1 MNLRTRFSFLVL
13 TALMVGCGTEM
24 EPPFE
29 DARPTI
35 DQDSAPVVA
44 DGGNETSVPVVRD
57 ASPEA
62 APDTGTPVPADVV
75 TQDTAQDVPGDTAEA
90 SVDVVDAMVDAG
102 DASSPDAS
110 VFDVEAAA
118 EGGRDAATDVATDE
132 GSVAVVDAAPE
143 ASSDASPDVVAVD
156 ATPASVLLSRGRPAL
171 LSSCSESARPDVTC
185 NGGTFDLYPANL
197 AFDGVR
203 TNWIETARGGDDI
216 APWVRVDLGS
226 ERTITRVNVWN
237 RVGWPVRPLR
247 FSYSNENY
255 VVEVSLD
262 GVVWTRVAENVDP
275 PVYPST
281 HEVSGTARYV
291 RINLLRMGRL
301 GADDRVLNLAEVE
314 VFGR

>member
-1 MNLRTRFSFLVL
+1 
-13 TALMVGCGTEM
+13 M

>member
-44 DGGNETSVPVVRD
+44 DGGNETSVPVDRD

-62 APDTGTPVPADVV
+62 APDTSTPVPADVV

-90 SVDVVDAMVDAG
+90 SVDVVDADTDAG

-110 VFDVEAAA
+110 VLDVEADVD
-118 EGGRDAATDVATDE
+118 GGRDAATDVVTDE

-143 ASSDASPDVVAVD
+143 ASPDVVPVD

-171 LSSCSESARPDVTC
+171 LSSCSNGARPDVAC
-185 NGGTFDLYPANL
+185 NGGSTDEYPASL

-203 TNWIETARGGDDI
+203 SNWIQTAQGGDDI

-247 FSYSNENY
+247 FAYSNENY

-281 HEVSGTARYV
+281 HEVSGAARYV

>member
-35 DQDSAPVVA
+35 DQDSAPVVVDA
-44 DGGNETSVPVVRD
+44 GNETSVPVVRD

-62 APDTGTPVPADVV
+62 APDTSTPVPADVV

-102 DASSPDAS
+102 DASSADAS

-143 ASSDASPDVVAVD
+143 ASPDVVVVD

-171 LSSCSESARPDVTC
+171 LSSCSNGARPDVTC

-197 AFDGVR
+197 AFDGVN
-203 TNWIETARGGDDI
+203 TNWIQTAQGGDDLV
-216 APWVRVDLGS
+216 PWVRVDLGS

-237 RVGWPVRPLR
+237 RVGRPAWGQR
-247 FSYSNENY
+247 FSWSNENY
-255 VVEVSLD
+255 VVETSLD
-262 GVVWTRVAENVDP
+262 GVVWTIVAANVDP

-281 HEVSGTARYV
+281 HNVMGTARYV
-291 RINLLRMGRL
+291 RVRLLLMSTGPDG
-301 GADDRVLNLAEVE
+301 GAFDRILNLAEVE